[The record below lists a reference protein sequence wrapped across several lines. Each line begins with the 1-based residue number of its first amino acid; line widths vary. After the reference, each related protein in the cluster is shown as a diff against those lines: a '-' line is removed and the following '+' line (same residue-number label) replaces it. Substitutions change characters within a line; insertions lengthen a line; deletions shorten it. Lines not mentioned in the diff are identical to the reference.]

1 MGAAPCNQLKHRIVI
16 IDKCKLSR
24 AKMEK
29 PMFKV
34 KGILLD
40 LDGTIVD
47 SKEALL
53 EAAKTAFKMT
63 GQKIV
68 DAKIVTEIPKRLEQ
82 NLPIKDLLKG
92 ISVQKFLDVYLN
104 AYYQNTSTKT
114 KPMPKVSD
122 TLKKLSKK
130 AKLAL
135 ITMRYVPKE
144 EIIKELE
151 KFGLAKYFQYII
163 TALDTRNPKPSPEAL
178 IKCAKQ
184 LDIEMCECVVVGDSV
199 ADIKA
204 GKNAGIKTVAVL
216 SGIFSREELESEKP
230 DLIIENVNKLPDFL
244 E

>member
-1 MGAAPCNQLKHRIVI
+1 
-16 IDKCKLSR
+16 
-24 AKMEK
+24 MESTGL
-29 PMFKV
+29 KV
-34 KGILLD
+34 KGILFD

-47 SKEALL
+47 SREAYL
-53 EAAKTAFKMT
+53 EAVKTAFKMT
-63 GQKIV
+63 EQRIV

-92 ISVQKFLDVYLN
+92 IGVQKFLDVYLN

-114 KPMPKVSD
+114 KPIPEISG

-144 EIIKELE
+144 NVIKELE
-151 KFGLAKYFQYII
+151 KFGLAKYFQYVI
-163 TALDTRNPKPSPEAL
+163 TALDTRDPKPSPEAL

-184 LDIEMCECVVVGDSV
+184 FAIQMCECVVVGDSV
-199 ADIKA
+199 ADIRA
-204 GKNAGIKTVAVL
+204 GKNAGAKTVAVL

-230 DLIIENVNKLPDFL
+230 DLILESVNQLPDFL

>member
-1 MGAAPCNQLKHRIVI
+1 MQIEQG
-16 IDKCKLSR
+16 
-24 AKMEK
+24 KMEK
-29 PMFKV
+29 PMLKV

-63 GQKIV
+63 GQRIV

-92 ISVQKFLDVYLN
+92 IRVQKFLDVYLK
-104 AYYQNTSTKT
+104 AYYQNTLTKT
-114 KPMPKVSD
+114 KPVPKVSD

-144 EIIKELE
+144 EVIKELE

-163 TALDTRNPKPSPEAL
+163 TALDTRNTKPSPEAL
-178 IKCAKQ
+178 IKCAQQ

-204 GKNAGIKTVAVL
+204 GKNAGTKTVAVL

-230 DLIIENVNKLPDFL
+230 DLILESVNKLPDFL

>member
-1 MGAAPCNQLKHRIVI
+1 
-16 IDKCKLSR
+16 
-24 AKMEK
+24 MEK
-29 PMFKV
+29 PMLKV

-47 SKEALL
+47 SKEAYL
-53 EAAKTAFKMT
+53 EAVKTAFKT
-63 GQKIV
+63 VGQRMV
-68 DAKIVTEIPKRLEQ
+68 NAKIVTEIPKRLEQ

-92 ISVQKFLDVYLN
+92 IDAQKFLTIYLN

-114 KPMPKVSD
+114 KPIPKISE
-122 TLKKLSKK
+122 TLKKLSEK

-144 EIIKELE
+144 KVASELE

-163 TALDTRNPKPSPEAL
+163 TALDTHDPKPSPEAL

-184 LDIEMCECVVVGDSV
+184 LDIPKCECLVVGDSV

-216 SGIFSREELESEKP
+216 SGIFSRKELKSEKP
-230 DLIIENVNKLPDFL
+230 DLILESVNQLPDFL

>member
-1 MGAAPCNQLKHRIVI
+1 
-16 IDKCKLSR
+16 
-24 AKMEK
+24 MEK
-29 PMFKV
+29 SKLKV

-47 SKEALL
+47 SKEAYL
-53 EAAKTAFKMT
+53 EAVKTAFKT
-63 GQKIV
+63 VGQRIV
-68 DAKIVTEIPKRLEQ
+68 DPRIGTEIPKRLEQ

-92 ISVQKFLDVYLN
+92 INVQKFLEVYLN

-114 KPMPKVSD
+114 KPLPEISD
-122 TLKKLSKK
+122 TLKKLSEK

-144 EIIKELE
+144 KVIKELE
-151 KFGLAKYFQYII
+151 KFGLAKYFQYVI
-163 TALDTRNPKPSPEAL
+163 TALDTHEPKPSPEAL

-184 LDIEMCECVVVGDSV
+184 FDIQMCECVVVGDSV

-204 GKNAGIKTVAVL
+204 GKTAGARTVAVL
-216 SGIFSREELESEKP
+216 SGIFSQEELEREKP
-230 DLIIENVNKLPDFL
+230 DLILESVNKLPDFL

>member
-1 MGAAPCNQLKHRIVI
+1 
-16 IDKCKLSR
+16 
-24 AKMEK
+24 MEK
-29 PMFKV
+29 PRLKV

-47 SKEALL
+47 SKEAYL
-53 EAAKTAFKMT
+53 EALKTAFKMT
-63 GQKIV
+63 GQRMIN
-68 DAKIVTEIPKRLEQ
+68 AKIATEIPKRLEQ

-92 ISVQKFLDVYLN
+92 INVQKFLDAYLN

-114 KPMPKVSD
+114 KPIPKISD
-122 TLKKLSKK
+122 TLKRLSKK

-144 EIIKELE
+144 NVIKELE
-151 KFGLAKYFQYII
+151 KFGLAKYFRYII
-163 TALDTRNPKPSPEAL
+163 TALDTYNPKPSPEAL

-184 LDIEMCECVVVGDSV
+184 LDIQMCECVVVGDSV

-204 GKNAGIKTVAVL
+204 GKNVGVKTVAVL

-230 DLIIENVNKLPDFL
+230 DLILESVNKLPDFL

>member
-1 MGAAPCNQLKHRIVI
+1 
-16 IDKCKLSR
+16 
-24 AKMEK
+24 MEK
-29 PMFKV
+29 PMLKV

-47 SKEALL
+47 SKEAYL
-53 EAAKTAFKMT
+53 EAVKTAFKT
-63 GQKIV
+63 VGQRMV
-68 DAKIVTEIPKRLEQ
+68 NAKIVTEIPKRLEQ

-92 ISVQKFLDVYLN
+92 IDAQKFLTIYLN

-114 KPMPKVSD
+114 KPIPKISE
-122 TLKKLSKK
+122 TLKKLSEK

-144 EIIKELE
+144 KVASELE

-163 TALDTRNPKPSPEAL
+163 TALDTHEPKPSPEAL

-184 LDIEMCECVVVGDSV
+184 LDIPKCECLVVGDSV
-199 ADIKA
+199 ADITA
-204 GKNAGIKTVAVL
+204 GKNAGITTVAVL
-216 SGIFSREELESEKP
+216 SGIFSRKELKSEKP
-230 DLIIENVNKLPDFL
+230 DLILESINQLPDFL

>member
-1 MGAAPCNQLKHRIVI
+1 
-16 IDKCKLSR
+16 
-24 AKMEK
+24 MEK
-29 PMFKV
+29 PMLKV

-47 SKEALL
+47 SKEAYL
-53 EAAKTAFKMT
+53 EAVKTAFKMT
-63 GQKIV
+63 GQRMV

-92 ISVQKFLDVYLN
+92 IDVQKFLDIYFV
-104 AYYQNTSTKT
+104 AYYQATSVKAR
-114 KPMPKVSD
+114 PIPKISD
-122 TLKKLSKK
+122 TLKKLSEK

-135 ITMRYVPKE
+135 TTMRYVPKE
-144 EIIKELE
+144 KVASELE

-163 TALDTRNPKPSPEAL
+163 TALDTHDPKPSPEAL

-184 LDIEMCECVVVGDSV
+184 LNIQICECMVVGDSV

-204 GKNAGIKTVAVL
+204 GKNAGAKTVAVL

-230 DLIIENVNKLPDFL
+230 DLILESVNKLPDFL